1 MKIQVMKLEDYEEV
15 YNLWRNTPGMGL
27 NDKDDSKEG
36 INRYLTRNP
45 STCFVVREEGHLIGV
60 ILSGH
65 DGRRG
70 FIHHTAVD
78 VKRRK
83 QGIGRALVDAA
94 MIALKQE
101 GIHKVAMLVFSKN
114 EDGNRFWEELGFE
127 ARGDITYRNKQLVE
141 LERIDT

>member
-1 MKIQVMKLEDYEEV
+1 MEIQVMKLEDYEEV
-15 YNLWRNTPGMGL
+15 YELWRNTPGMGL

-36 INRYLTRNP
+36 INKYLIRNP
-45 STCFVVREEGHLIGV
+45 STCFVAREEGCLLGV

-114 EDGNRFWEELGFE
+114 EEGNQFWEGLGFE
-127 ARGDITYRNKQLVE
+127 ARGDIIYRNKQLVE